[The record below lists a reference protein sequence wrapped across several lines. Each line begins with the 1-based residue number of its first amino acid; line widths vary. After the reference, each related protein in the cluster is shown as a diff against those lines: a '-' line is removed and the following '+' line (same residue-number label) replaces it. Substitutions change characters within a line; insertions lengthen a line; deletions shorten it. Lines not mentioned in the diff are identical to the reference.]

1 MYQKYVQV
9 FYCTRLLYFTKIR
22 VLRQDFKLHN
32 MNITTS
38 LDRKTSKKLEFY
50 VKLFENIYAVEKL
63 SSIFRFYLDL
73 TKIQK
78 TF

>member
-22 VLRQDFKLHN
+22 VLRLDFKLP
-32 MNITTS
+32 
-38 LDRKTSKKLEFY
+38 LDRKTSEKLEFY
-50 VKLFENIYAVEKL
+50 VKIFENIYAVEKL
-63 SSIFRFYLDL
+63 PQSFVFYSDL